1 MSDKADKHFAFI
13 NTNDPLG
20 NVINSKAN
28 ELYQSLTGIK
38 DSSLKNSNQYNDYF
52 IHHHLGSR
60 LFFSIQN
67 SAHILYEAIRISGKQ
82 ISDIAAI
89 DYGAG
94 LGTLFML
101 GGMLGFK
108 RFDYNDYLPEW
119 QQTAKAVCESIVS
132 KITGYI
138 TGDIDSVISYAAKEN
153 IQYDIVLSRNVIEHI
168 YSLQNFYTSLY
179 QHNPK
184 AVVYSTTTANYQNP
198 LMRWYHVY
206 IHKKYSKHYLEHRI
220 KEIKKLH
227 PSLSPEQIKNIAIL
241 TRGKRQAEFESTV
254 NRLVNGGTIEK
265 DSSLRSNDCDCE
277 TGVWNEHLLTK
288 KEYEKIIQKAGFK
301 MMYTAGYWD
310 THYSS
315 SIKNVTGHIFN
326 KLIGIAGK
334 KQGTFFSPFVNVIAY
349 N

>member
-1 MSDKADKHFAFI
+1 MNGLNKAVFI
-13 NTNDPLG
+13 NKQDKLG
-20 NVINSKAN
+20 DLINSRAN
-28 ELYQSLTGIK
+28 DLYAALKSLNTT
-38 DSSLKNSNQYNDYF
+38 SFESNNRLNEYF
-52 IHHHLGSR
+52 VHHHLGSR

-67 SAHILYEAIRISGKQ
+67 SAHILYDAIEISGKEVSQ
-82 ISDIAAI
+82 LTAI

-101 GGMLGFK
+101 GGMLDFK

-119 QQTAKAVCESIVS
+119 QQTAKAVCESVDS

-168 YSLQNFYTSLY
+168 YSLQNFYTSLH
-179 QHNPK
+179 QHNPS

-206 IHKKYSKHYLEHRI
+206 IHKKYSKHYLEHRV

-227 PSLSPEQIKNIAIL
+227 PSLSPEQIKSIATL
-241 TRGKRQAEFESTV
+241 TRGKGQAEFEIAV
-254 NRLVNGGTIEK
+254 NKLMNGERIEQ

-288 KEYEKIIQKAGFK
+288 KEYENIILTAGFK

-315 SIKNVTGHIFN
+315 SMKNFTGNIFN

-334 KQGTFFSPFVNVIAY
+334 KHSTFFSPFVNVIAY